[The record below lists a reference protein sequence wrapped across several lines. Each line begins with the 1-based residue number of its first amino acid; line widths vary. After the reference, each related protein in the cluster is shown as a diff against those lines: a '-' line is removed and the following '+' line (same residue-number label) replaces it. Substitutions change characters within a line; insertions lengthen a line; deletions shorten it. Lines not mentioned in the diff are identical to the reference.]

1 MRKAKNKTI
10 LNVKNSIDYFN
21 FCTFDNNLPILDIL
35 NERFCRS
42 FRVSISNYLRMIS
55 NITHSS
61 SNRIFSDW
69 VEQSSSSCCMF
80 IMRLNSLDAPVLVK
94 LDHSLSYGIID
105 VLAGGNGKEYKEDI
119 GKEFTMIEL
128 TLLKSISELIIGD
141 LNEAWKPVEEIKA
154 QYIRTEINPQFVGIV
169 PPSSRVRIVSYQI
182 EFDKVK
188 GVLEILLPYSTLFP
202 IRDKLFSNE

>member
-1 MRKAKNKTI
+1 MRKAKNKSI
-10 LNVKNSIDYFN
+10 LSVKNSIDYFN

-42 FRVSISNYLRMIS
+42 FRVSISNHLRMIS
-55 NITHSS
+55 IITPSS
-61 SNRIFSDW
+61 SNKVFSEW
-69 VEQSSSSCCMF
+69 IEQNNRSCCMF
-80 IMRLNSLDAPVLVK
+80 IMRFNSLDAPVLVK
-94 LDHSLSYGIID
+94 LDRSLSYGIID
-105 VLAGGNGKEYKEDI
+105 VLAGGNGKEFKEET

-128 TLLKSISELIIGD
+128 TLLKSISELIIRD

-169 PPSSRVRIVSYQI
+169 PPSSRVRIASYQV

-188 GVLEILLPYSTLFP
+188 GVLEILLPYSTIFP